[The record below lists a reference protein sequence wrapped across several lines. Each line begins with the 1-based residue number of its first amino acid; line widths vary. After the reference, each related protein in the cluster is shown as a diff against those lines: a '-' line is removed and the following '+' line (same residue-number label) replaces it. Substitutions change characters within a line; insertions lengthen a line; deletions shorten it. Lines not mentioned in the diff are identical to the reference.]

1 MQDLMKG
8 KRGLIMGVANDH
20 SIAWGIAKTLTRR
33 APSLPSPIRA
43 KRSASASSRWR
54 SRSVPILVLP
64 CDVEDIASV
73 DAVFAALRE
82 KWGGLDFL
90 VHAIAFS
97 DKNELK
103 GRYADTTRENFSRT
117 MLISCFSFTEIARRA
132 AELMPDTGGAMI
144 TLTFGGSTRVMPN
157 YNVMGVAKAALE
169 ASVRYLA
176 ADFGPRGIRVN
187 AISAGPVRTLAGS
200 GIGDA
205 RAMFA
210 FQQKH
215 SPLGRGVTL
224 DELGGSALYLLS
236 DLVRR
241 RHRRDP
247 LRRFR
252 LQRHLDAAAGRAEG
266 GVSDAL
272 PSTASARGLRER
284 GPMTDSASHRAD
296 LHGVHSRNA
305 PVTITPPRS
314 SPRAGT
320 PGAPCSA
327 RYRRRMTAA
336 TASS

>member
-20 SIAWGIAKTLTRR
+20 SIAWGIAKALAAQGAELAFTYQGEALG
-33 APSLPSPIRA
+33 
-43 KRSASASSRWR
+43 KRVRPLAEQLG
-54 SRSVPILVLP
+54 VPLVIP
-64 CDVEDIASV
+64 CDVEDITSV
-73 DAVFAALRE
+73 DSVFETLRD
-82 KWGGLDFL
+82 KWGQLDFL

-117 MLISCFSFTEIARRA
+117 MLISCFSFTELAKRA
-132 AELMPDTGGAMI
+132 AELMPSGGGAMI
-144 TLTFGGSTRVMPN
+144 TLTYGGSTRAMPN

-176 ADFGPRGIRVN
+176 TDFGSRSIRVN
-187 AISAGPVRTLAGS
+187 AISAGPIRTLAGS

-236 DLVRR
+236 ELS
-241 RHRRDP
+241 
-247 LRRFR
+247 
-252 LQRHLDAAAGRAEG
+252 G
-266 GVSDAL
+266 GV
-272 PSTASARGLRER
+272 TGEIHYV
-284 GPMTDSASHRAD
+284 DSGYNVISM
-296 LHGVHSRNA
+296 
-305 PVTITPPRS
+305 PR
-314 SPRAGT
+314 PENLKAE
-320 PGAPCSA
+320 
-327 RYRRRMTAA
+327 
-336 TASS
+336 